1 MEVLQLKDIVKKD
14 MAIDYRRV
22 YTAKAVLDMSGK
34 QVEKKVE
41 MALEHTPLGEV
52 GIKITMLEDIDY
64 PLLPVL
70 KKITEKTRILQKEG
84 TIY

>member
-1 MEVLQLKDIVKKD
+1 MEVIELKDIVKKD

-22 YTAKAVLDMSGK
+22 YTATAVIDMAGT
-34 QVEKKVE
+34 QVETKIE

-52 GIKITMLEDIDY
+52 GIKVTLLESLDY
-64 PLLPVL
+64 PLIPVL
-70 KKITEKTRILQKEG
+70 KKITEKARILQQDG

>member
-1 MEVLQLKDIVKKD
+1 MEVVELKNIVKKD

-22 YTAKAVLDMSGK
+22 YTATAVLDMAGGT
-34 QVEKKVE
+34 VEKKVE

-52 GIKITMLEDIDY
+52 GIKVTMLEDLDY
-64 PLLPVL
+64 PLIPVI
-70 KKITEKTRILQKEG
+70 KKITEKARVLQREG

>member
-1 MEVLQLKDIVKKD
+1 MEVVELKDIIKKD

-22 YTAKAVLDMSGK
+22 YTATAVIAISGK
-34 QVEKKVE
+34 TEEKKVE

-52 GIKITMLEDIDY
+52 SIKVTLLEDLDY
-64 PLLPVL
+64 PLIPVV
-70 KKITEKTRILQKEG
+70 KKITEKARSLQVEG

>member
-1 MEVLQLKDIVKKD
+1 MEVVELKNIVKKD

-22 YTAKAVLDMSGK
+22 YTATAVLDISGK
-34 QVEKKVE
+34 ALEKKVE

-52 GIKITMLEDIDY
+52 GIKITLLEELDY
-64 PLLPVL
+64 PLIPVI
-70 KKITEKTRILQKEG
+70 KKITEKARSLQKAG